1 MTNLSVRPWMTHPPP
16 TIGPKENL
24 RRARA
29 RLHADRVRELLVV
42 DDGKLVGM
50 LNEQD
55 IWAHCPTGV
64 LMLEEQQ
71 ANDLLERIR
80 VGGVMTL
87 HPPVVTPETPLREAI
102 ELFAQSGRHG
112 LPVMENGALVGLLTE
127 ARALQATAAALSEVE
142 HYTAL
147 KRE

>member
-16 TIGPKENL
+16 IIGPKENL

-29 RLHADRVRELLVV
+29 RLRADPVRELLVV

-55 IWAHCPTGV
+55 IWAHCPTG
-64 LMLEEQQ
+64 LLLLEEQQ
-71 ANDLLERIR
+71 ANELLERLR

-87 HPPVVTPETPLREAI
+87 HPPVVTPETPLREALQ
-102 ELFAQSGRHG
+102 LFAQLGRQG
-112 LPVMENGALVGLLTE
+112 LPVMENGVLVGILTE

>member
-1 MTNLSVRPWMTHPPP
+1 V
-16 TIGPKENL
+16 
-24 RRARA
+24 
-29 RLHADRVRELLVV
+29 ELLVI

-50 LNEQD
+50 LNEHD
-55 IWAHCPTGV
+55 IWAHCPTGM
-64 LMLEEQQ
+64 LMLEEEQ

-87 HPPVVTPETPLREAI
+87 HPSVVTPETPLREAI
-102 ELFAQSGRHG
+102 EIFAQSGRHG
-112 LPVMENGALVGLLTE
+112 LPVMENGVLVGLLTE

-142 HYTAL
+142 HYTAM